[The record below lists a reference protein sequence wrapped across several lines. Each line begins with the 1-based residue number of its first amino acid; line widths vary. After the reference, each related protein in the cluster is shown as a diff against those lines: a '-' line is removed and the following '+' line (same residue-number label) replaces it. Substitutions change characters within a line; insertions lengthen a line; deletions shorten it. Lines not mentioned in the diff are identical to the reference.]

1 MDNASWG
8 ALALALTVVAGLW
21 TWFAF
26 RNRGVR
32 SGVRGVAITILP
44 IAAYLTHT
52 LRLLGRIVDAVGD
65 WAVGLVFSP
74 TVWVGIALAGV
85 AVLLFFVAARIP
97 GGETRAERRAA
108 RRQARREGRTESRGG
123 RPEAA
128 SLPTGQARSRPAG
141 RGDGGLGD
149 TLGDDLDDIN
159 AILKK
164 HGIS

>member
-8 ALALALTVVAGLW
+8 ALALALAVAGGLW

-26 RNRGVR
+26 RRRGAR
-32 SGVRGVAITILP
+32 SGVRGVGLTILP

-52 LRLLGRIVDAVGD
+52 LRLLGRIGEAIGD

-74 TVWVGIALAGV
+74 TVWIGIALAGL
-85 AVLLFFVAARIP
+85 AALLLFVSARMP
-97 GGETRAERRAA
+97 SGPTRAERRAA
-108 RRQARREGRTESRGG
+108 RRAQREHH
-123 RPEAA
+123 AA
-128 SLPTGQARSRPAG
+128 SPTTAASA
-141 RGDGGLGD
+141 RGDGGLGE
-149 TLGDDLDDIN
+149 TLGDDLGDIN

>member
-26 RNRGVR
+26 RRRGVA
-32 SGVRGVAITILP
+32 SGVRGVGITLLP

-52 LRLLGRIVDAVGD
+52 LRLLGRIADSVGD

-74 TVWVGIALAGV
+74 TVWVGIVVAGV
-85 AVLLFFVAARIP
+85 AFLLLFVSAKLPNERKSADGAAARKAGP
-97 GGETRAERRAA
+97 GELPKA
-108 RRQARREGRTESRGG
+108 RT
-123 RPEAA
+123 
-128 SLPTGQARSRPAG
+128 G
-141 RGDGGLGD
+141 RGDGGLSD

>member
-44 IAAYLTHT
+44 VAAYLTHT
-52 LRLLGRIVDAVGD
+52 LRLFGRIVDAVGD

-85 AVLLFFVAARIP
+85 AFLLLFVSARLP
-97 GGETRAERRAA
+97 GETRAERRAA
-108 RRQARREGRTESRGG
+108 KRQARQG
-123 RPEAA
+123 
-128 SLPTGQARSRPAG
+128 TGTGAPPLPAG
-141 RGDGGLGD
+141 RAAGGRGRGDDGLGD

-159 AILKK
+159 AILRK

>member
-52 LRLLGRIVDAVGD
+52 LRLLGRVVDAVGD

-85 AVLLFFVAARIP
+85 SFLLLFVSGRIP
-97 GGETRAERRAA
+97 GETREERRAA
-108 RRQARREGRTESRGG
+108 KREARRSGRSGS
-123 RPEAA
+123 PEPAQA
-128 SLPTGQARSRPAG
+128 LPKTRRAG
-141 RGDGGLGD
+141 RGDGGVGD

>member
-52 LRLLGRIVDAVGD
+52 LRLLGRIVDAIGD

-85 AVLLFFVAARIP
+85 AALILFVSARIP
-97 GGETRAERRAA
+97 GGEDRGETRAERRAA
-108 RRQARREGRTESRGG
+108 KRRSPQG
-123 RPEAA
+123 RPDAA
-128 SLPTGQARSRPAG
+128 SLPQGRPASRPAG
-141 RGDGGLGD
+141 RSDGGLGD